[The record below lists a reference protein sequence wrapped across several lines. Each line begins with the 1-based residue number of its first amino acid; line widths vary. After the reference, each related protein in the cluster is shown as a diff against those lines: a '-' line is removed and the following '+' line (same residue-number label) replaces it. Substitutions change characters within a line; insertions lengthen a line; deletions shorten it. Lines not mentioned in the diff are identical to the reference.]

1 MSYVLRLSVVA
12 LLLTC
17 SFSSRA
23 FAQES
28 GARISGFFAG
38 MFGEGDTNIAA
49 GGAAGYRFT
58 PRVGF
63 EFEALA
69 LPELEFDDT
78 GESGRG
84 VAFLTNFVA
93 EFPSPARWLTP
104 YIQGGGGVANIS
116 RSGLWRLTD
125 DDPRRGARRNLGRFP
140 GRGDIPDDTRLAD
153 DPRGPAETG
162 VALSVG
168 GGVDFT
174 VWKGLALGPNISYM
188 KLFGNTTD
196 RDLTR
201 IGVRTSY
208 RF

>member
-1 MSYVLRLSVVA
+1 MSYVLRFGVA
-12 LLLTC
+12 LLLSC
-17 SFSSRA
+17 GISSPA

-28 GARISGFFAG
+28 GARVAGFFAG
-38 MFGEGDTNIAA
+38 AFGEGETNIAA
-49 GGAAGYRFT
+49 GGAVGYRFT

-69 LPELEFDDT
+69 LPELEFSDT

-104 YIQGGGGVANIS
+104 YVQGGGGVANIS
-116 RSGLWRLTD
+116 RSGLGRIGNG
-125 DDPRRGARRNLGRFP
+125 DPRRDARRDIGRF
-140 GRGDIPDDTRLAD
+140 GSRGDFADGTRLAD

-162 VALSVG
+162 VAMSVG
-168 GGVDFT
+168 GGIDFT
-174 VWKGLALGPNISYM
+174 VWKGLAVGPSLSYI
-188 KLFGNTTD
+188 KLFGSVTD

-201 IGVRTSY
+201 IGFRTTY